1 MVTRIGAGT
10 GVVVSLV
17 VFVLCTV
24 FLLVLSIIFY
34 SGQTKA
40 NQSAAADRAL
50 RVKYVTDEER
60 NRDQIRALEGKA
72 NPAQNKSVVGLQRDQ
87 QQEIMSFVDGDPGAT
102 LDSLKA
108 KLQPLGMTDEKSVS
122 EHLRTV
128 SRTLTA
134 TTNDLAAEKQ
144 RVQRLEQDKEEL
156 AAEAEQARQAHEQEM
171 SAVRGRIDELSKAA
185 EDYRKEVQEVKADY
199 YGSIDRL
206 RNQYE
211 DKITMIETEKDA
223 LFQERAVLKERVDEL
238 QAILSVN
245 RLRAQDPATLV
256 DGRIVDTG
264 GGGSDEVFIDRG
276 RKDRIVLGMTFEA
289 YDNEAALQEFGRLT
303 GDLPR
308 GKASLQVIQVGQ
320 TTSKCKIT
328 RSIPGRPLVRGD
340 VIANAVYD
348 PNHVFRFLVH
358 GKFDVDGDRKP
369 SEDEAEFLRST
380 IIDWGG
386 TVVTSDQLPGDLD
399 FLVLGT
405 EPPRPMPLPPDATQ
419 FQIDDWVR
427 KRQAHE
433 KYHELFRQA
442 SEAQIPVLNT
452 NRFFILIGYTN
463 R

>member
-1 MVTRIGAGT
+1 MVTRTGGGT

-40 NQSAAADRAL
+40 SQSAEADRAL

-60 NRDQIRALEGKA
+60 NRDQIRAIEGRA
-72 NPAQNKSVVGLQRDQ
+72 NPAQNKSVVGLLREQ
-87 QQEIMSFVDGDPGAT
+87 QQEIMSYVDGDPGAT
-102 LDSLKA
+102 LDSLKS
-108 KLQPLGMTDEKSVS
+108 KLQPLGMADDKSVS
-122 EHLRTV
+122 EHLRAV
-128 SRTLTA
+128 SRELSA
-134 TTNDLAAEKQ
+134 RASELAAEKQ
-144 RVQRLEQDKEEL
+144 QVERLKQDKADLEAR
-156 AAEAEQARQAHEQEM
+156 AAEAQKEHELEM
-171 SAVRGRIDELSKAA
+171 TAVRGRIDELNKAA
-185 EDYRKEVQEVKADY
+185 EDYRKEVQEVKGEY
-199 YGSIDRL
+199 YGAIDRM
-206 RNQYE
+206 RGQYE
-211 DKITMIETEKDA
+211 DRITTLETEKDS

-238 QAILSVN
+238 QSILSVN

-256 DGRIVDTG
+256 DGRVVDTG

-289 YDNEAALQEFGRLT
+289 YDNDAALQDMGRLT
-303 GDLPR
+303 GDVPR

-340 VIANAVYD
+340 IIANAVYD
-348 PNHVFRFLVH
+348 PDHVFRFLVY

-386 TVVTSDQLPGDLD
+386 NVVTGDQLPGDLD

-405 EPPRPMPLPPDATQ
+405 EPPRPPPLPPDATQ
-419 FQIDDWVR
+419 VQIDDWVR
-427 KRQAHE
+427 KRQAYE